1 MPANAPATSIH
12 VFTGSDD
19 GRVAEAALL
28 ASRKFTPPDA
38 GDFGL
43 DVVDGLAEN
52 AEAAAKAVYQ
62 TIEALQTLPFFG
74 GGKVVWL
81 KNANFL
87 ADTQTGRAEETVS
100 AVTRLGEVL
109 EAGLGPDV
117 VFILSAPGMDKRRSF
132 HNVLK
137 KVANIEVFDKVD
149 TSKSGWEG
157 RLAPLVQQRA
167 RALGLL
173 LGKTEAEYLIHLVG
187 EDTRRLDSELE
198 KTRVYCG
205 PEARVTRED
214 LRAVVSPSRGGII
227 FELGT
232 AIGERDL
239 QGALRLLEHFLQLD
253 ENPVGIL
260 RAAVIPKVRWLLVMR
275 DLMGRHKLDTSG
287 FDGFKKQF
295 ERLPEDAIAHLP
307 RSKSGSIS
315 LFPLFLAAK
324 ESTRFKP
331 AELLEAIDACL
342 EADRALINT
351 GLEPSLVLSQL
362 LVRVL
367 ARPTVAA

>member
-1 MPANAPATSIH
+1 MAAKGPASNLH
-12 VFTGSDD
+12 VFTGSDE
-19 GRVAEAALL
+19 GRVAEAAML
-28 ASRKFTPPDA
+28 AARRLTPADA
-38 GDFGL
+38 GDFGQ
-43 DVVDGLAEN
+43 DIIDGVAEN
-52 AEAAAKAVYQ
+52 ADAAATAVYR
-62 TIEALQTLPFFG
+62 TIEALRTMPFFG

-81 KNANFL
+81 RNANFL
-87 ADTQTGRAEETVS
+87 GDSVTARAEDTAKAVS
-100 AVTRLGEVL
+100 QLGTVL

-117 VFILSAPGMDKRRSF
+117 VFILSAPGMDKRKSF
-132 HNVLK
+132 FLLLK
-137 KVANIEVFDKVD
+137 KLEANIEVFDKVD
-149 TSKSGWEG
+149 TSRGGWEG

-205 PEARVTRED
+205 PDAKVTRDD

-239 QGALRLLEHFLQLD
+239 QSALRLLEHFLMLD

-275 DLMGRHKLDTSG
+275 DLMARHKLDTAS
-287 FDGFKKQF
+287 FDTFKAQF
-295 ERLPEDAIAHLP
+295 ARLPEDAIAHLP
-307 RSKSGSIS
+307 KSKSGSVS

-342 EADRALINT
+342 EADRSLINT

-362 LVRVL
+362 LVRML
-367 ARPTVAA
+367 ARPVAA

>member
-1 MPANAPATSIH
+1 MPANPTAANIH

-19 GRVAEAALL
+19 GRVAEAAML
-28 ASRKFTPPDA
+28 AAKRLTPPDA
-38 GDFGL
+38 GDFGQ
-43 DVVDGLAEN
+43 DIVDGVAEN
-52 AEAAAKAVYQ
+52 AEAASTAIYR
-62 TIEALQTLPFFG
+62 TIEALRTMPFFG

-81 KNANFL
+81 RNANFL
-87 ADTQTGRAEETVS
+87 GDTQTGRAEDTVT
-100 AVTRLGEVL
+100 ALNHLGELL
-109 EAGLGPDV
+109 EAGLPSDV

-132 HNVLK
+132 YNILK
-137 KVANIEVFDKVD
+137 KHANIEIFDKVD
-149 TSKSGWEG
+149 TSRGGWEG

-173 LGKTEAEYLIHLVG
+173 LGKAEAEYLIHLVG

-205 PEARVTRED
+205 PDARVTRDD

-227 FELGT
+227 FELGN

-239 QGALRLLEHFLQLD
+239 QTALRLLEHFLMLD

-275 DLMGRHKLDTSG
+275 DLMGRHKLDTSS
-287 FDGFKKQF
+287 FDSFKTQF
-295 ERLPEDAIAHLP
+295 SRLPEDAIAHIP
-307 RSKSGSIS
+307 KSKTGAVS

-342 EADRALINT
+342 EADRSLINT
-351 GLEPSLVLSQL
+351 GMEPSLVLSQL
-362 LVRVL
+362 LVRML
-367 ARPTVAA
+367 ARPTAAA

>member
-1 MPANAPATSIH
+1 MAAPPPSANIH

-28 ASRKFTPPDA
+28 AARRLTPADA
-38 GDFGL
+38 GDFGQE
-43 DVVDGLAEN
+43 VIDGVAEN
-52 AEAAAKAVYQ
+52 AEVAAKAVYR
-62 TIEALQTLPFFG
+62 TIEALRTLPFFG

-81 KNANFL
+81 RNANFL
-87 ADTQTGRAEETVS
+87 ADTVTGRAEETVS
-100 AVTRLGEVL
+100 AVNQLGEIL
-109 EAGLGPDV
+109 DAGLPPDV

-132 HNVLK
+132 YNILK
-137 KVANIEVFDKVD
+137 KHASIEILDKVD

-239 QGALRLLEHFLQLD
+239 QSALRLLEHFLQLD

-275 DLMGRHKLDTSG
+275 DLMASHKLDTTRYEN
-287 FDGFKKQF
+287 FKVQF

-307 RSKSGSIS
+307 KSKSGTIS
-315 LFPLFLAAK
+315 LFPLFLAAR
-324 ESTRFKP
+324 ESSRFKP

-367 ARPTVAA
+367 ARPGAAA

>member
-1 MPANAPATSIH
+1 MPASGTAKNIH
-12 VFTGSDD
+12 VFTGSDE

-28 ASRKFTPPDA
+28 AARRLTPPDA
-38 GDFGL
+38 GDFGQ
-43 DVVDGLAEN
+43 DIVDGVAEN
-52 AEAAAKAVYQ
+52 AETAAKAVYR
-62 TIEALQTLPFFG
+62 TIEALRTMPFFG

-81 KNANFL
+81 RNANFL
-87 ADTQTGRAEETVS
+87 ADNVTGKAEDTVS
-100 AVTRLGEVL
+100 AVNHLGEL
-109 EAGLGPDV
+109 IEAGLPPDV

-132 HNVLK
+132 YNILK
-137 KVANIEVFDKVD
+137 KHANIEIFDKVD
-149 TSKSGWEG
+149 TSKGGWEG

-239 QGALRLLEHFLQLD
+239 QRSLRLLEHFLQLD

-260 RAAVIPKVRWLLVMR
+260 RAAIIPKVRWLLVMR
-275 DLMGRHKLDTSG
+275 DLMGRHKLDTSS
-287 FDGFKKQF
+287 FENFKSQF
-295 ERLPEDAIAHLP
+295 ERLPEDATAHLP
-307 RSKSGSIS
+307 KSKSGTIS
-315 LFPLFLAAK
+315 LFPLYLAAR
-324 ESTRFKP
+324 ESSRFKP

-342 EADRALINT
+342 EADRSLINT

-367 ARPTVAA
+367 ARPCAVA